1 MNTNAPFIIGTRGS
15 ALALAQ
21 ADMVTV
27 ALAARYP
34 QLEVRREIIKTVG
47 DRRTDV
53 PLADVAKVSGV
64 LDKGI
69 FTKELEVAL
78 ADKRIDVAVHS
89 LKDVPSELSAEFEL
103 AAVLPRAA
111 VEDVLITKDPH
122 WNGSGTLATG
132 SVRRRKMARSFWG
145 AALRIVDLRGNVP
158 TRLEKLV
165 LNEDWDAIILA
176 RAGLERLGLLAPQIV
191 VAGKTLYTRTLPV
204 EHFLP
209 AVGQG
214 IVGLECRTNDARAKE
229 ILAGICDVSSLAC
242 ARAERAF
249 LINLGADCSTPVGVY
264 AQVDGEALQL
274 KALYYAPGADCPVAL
289 SVEGAVS
296 APEQLGQV
304 AFEQLMSL

>member
-1 MNTNAPFIIGTRGS
+1 MNGKTPFIIGTRGS

-21 ADMVTV
+21 ADMVQA

-34 QLEVRREIIKTVG
+34 ELEVRREIIRTVG

-64 LDKGI
+64 VDKGI
-69 FTKELEVAL
+69 FTKELEIAL
-78 ADKRIDVAVHS
+78 LDGRIDVAVHS
-89 LKDVPSELSAEFEL
+89 LKDVPSELAPEFTL

-111 VEDVLITKDPH
+111 VDDVLISKNPSWDGT
-122 WNGSGTLATG
+122 GTLATG
-132 SVRRRKMARSFWG
+132 SVRRRKMARSRWG
-145 AALRIVDLRGNVP
+145 DQLNIVDLRGNVP

-165 LNEDWDAIILA
+165 NNDEWDAIILA
-176 RAGLERLGLLAPQIV
+176 RAGLERLGMFAPV
-191 VAGKTLYTRTLPV
+191 MEVAGKKLYCRILPQ

-214 IVGLECRTNDARAKE
+214 IVGLECRADDAHSLE
-229 ILAGICDVSSLAC
+229 ILAGINDAESLAC

-264 AQVDGEALQL
+264 AQVKDKELQL
-274 KALYYAPGADCPVAL
+274 KVLYYPPQQDNPLAL
-289 SVEGAVS
+289 NICGPAH
-296 APEQLGQV
+296 APEQLGQK
-304 AFEQLMSL
+304 AYQQLLKF

>member
-1 MNTNAPFIIGTRGS
+1 MNSNAPFVIGTRGS

-21 ADMVTV
+21 ADMVTA

-34 QLEVRREIIKTVG
+34 QLKVRREIIKTVG

-64 LDKGI
+64 VDKGI
-69 FTKELEVAL
+69 FTKELEIAL
-78 ADKRIDVAVHS
+78 QDARIDVAVHS
-89 LKDVPSELSAEFEL
+89 LKDVPSELSAEFAL
-103 AAVLPRAA
+103 ASVLPRAA

-122 WNGSGTLATG
+122 WNGTGILATG
-132 SVRRRKMARSFWG
+132 SVRRRKMARTFWG
-145 AALRIVDLRGNVP
+145 EQLRIVDLRGNVP

-165 LNEDWDAIILA
+165 LNDDWDAIILA
-176 RAGLERLGLLAPQIV
+176 RAGLERLGLFAPEIE
-191 VAGKTLYTRTLPV
+191 VAGKKLYSRVLPI

-214 IVGLECRTNDARAKE
+214 IVGLECRTDDARTKE
-229 ILAGICDVSSLAC
+229 ILAGICDADSFAC

-264 AQVDGEALQL
+264 AQVAGDALRL
-274 KALYYAPGADCPVAL
+274 NVLYYAPNTETPVAL
-289 SVEGAVS
+289 NLEGPAS
-296 APEQLGQV
+296 APEQLGME
-304 AFEQLMSL
+304 AFKRLMNI